1 MKPSIRTYLLNSYV
15 NGYNSMLNS
24 YYKKTQ
30 KNTEDRVQIALS
42 KKTLLSENLHAGFL
56 LREDSICIII
66 RCNSVKSDRKRMN
79 GHMT

>member
-1 MKPSIRTYLLNSYV
+1 MPSQLLSSY
-15 NGYNSMLNS
+15 NFMLNL

-30 KNTEDRVQIALS
+30 KNTADTVQIALS
-42 KKTLLSENLHAGFL
+42 RKTLLPENLHTGFL

-66 RCNSVKSDRKRMN
+66 GCNSVKSDRKRMN